1 MSWQYLLA
9 WLLPLFAGS
18 GLVLAI
24 GGGRRMPGNLCAMLG
39 TGFLLGVF
47 VAGILCNGIAVIL
60 YYRLIGTLGSI
71 GASSLGYLKAA
82 FGVLVGCFLLGEP
95 LTVAI
100 MAGLAAVM
108 VGVAAINE
116 QFPWPGARRVEK
128 RA

>member
-47 VAGILCNGIAVIL
+47 VAGILCSLIARENVQ
-60 YYRLIGTLGSI
+60 
-71 GASSLGYLKAA
+71 GAFADVAPGWRRSA
-82 FGVLVGCFLLGEP
+82 FLLGWLP
-95 LTVAI
+95 LACAESPGRRHRSTSQ
-100 MAGLAAVM
+100 GLA
-108 VGVAAINE
+108 
-116 QFPWPGARRVEK
+116 GAWSG
-128 RA
+128 ACCWQ